1 MYNKFYFFIAILFL
15 PIKIFAA
22 YYTMLDTNIVKEGGI
37 IKAKICSSKLLQAA
51 EVEFNKNSY
60 PVFFVN
66 YDKNNK
72 EFIYSAIIPVP
83 LGFIGKKILIFKIMS
98 DNVKTEKQENIIVK
112 KLKVGK
118 SNISTNKINKEFLE
132 ELSAANKA
140 ISKLQ
145 EKITSAM
152 FTLPFILPVDGIITS
167 DFGVSRSYNKG
178 ETQWRHKGIDICA
191 KKGTPVKAANNG
203 IIAGAYYTNIHGNMV
218 IINHGAGIYSF
229 YCHLHKVYVKNNQF
243 VLKNDIIGTVG
254 ETGLTTGPHLHWQ
267 INIFKIPI
275 NPKELL

>member
-1 MYNKFYFFIAILFL
+1 MHHKFYFFIVILFL
-15 PIKIFAA
+15 PVKIFSA

-37 IKAKICSSKLLQAA
+37 IKVKIYSNKLLQAA
-51 EVEFNKNSY
+51 EIEFNKNSY

-83 LGFIGKKILIFKIMS
+83 LDYTGKKILIIKIMS
-98 DNVKTEKQENIIVK
+98 DNVKTEKQEKIIVK
-112 KLKVGK
+112 KLKAGK
-118 SNISTNKINKEFLE
+118 SNITTGKINKESLE
-132 ELSAANKA
+132 DLTIANKS

-152 FTLPFILPVDGIITS
+152 FTLPFVLPVDGIITS
-167 DFGVSRSYNKG
+167 EFGVSRIYNKG
-178 ETQWRHKGIDICA
+178 QAKWRHKGIDIFA
-191 KKGTPVKAANNG
+191 EKGTPVKAANNG
-203 IIAGAYYTNIHGNMV
+203 IIVGAYYTDIHGNMV

-229 YCHLHKVYVKNNQF
+229 YFHLHKVYVKNNQF

-254 ETGLTTGPHLHWQ
+254 ETGLATGPHLHWQ
-267 INIFKIPI
+267 INIFKIPV
-275 NPKELL
+275 NPKEFL